1 MIFLYIIAGL
11 ISGAILTYIFL
22 KKETSKLISEHAA
35 ALKNVALENIQK
47 INALNIE
54 YAVANEKI
62 NNLIKEL
69 EKSSQLLE
77 QEKNAHQLCQKR
89 SNTLEAENKNLTEKI
104 NIQKEEFEAL
114 HQKLN
119 KEFELIASKILREN
133 SKDISEI
140 HNKNITDILSPLKE
154 KISSF
159 EKKVEEAY
167 DKELR
172 DKIDLKAELKSL
184 HELNKR
190 ISDEA
195 NNLTKAL
202 KGDNK
207 KQGNWGEIVL
217 ERVLERSGLN
227 KGQEYELQYSVQ
239 NDENKRIQP
248 DVVVFLPEKKHIIID
263 AKVSLIAYERFIN
276 ADNEDDKQKFIKEHI
291 SSVKNHI
298 SLLSEKKYHDAEG
311 LISPEFVLLFMPIE
325 SSFSAALQNDSE
337 LFSFA
342 WDKKIVI
349 VSPTTLLAT
358 LRTIASIWKQENQTK
373 NAIEIARQ
381 GGALYDK
388 LVSFVNDLIKIGNN
402 IESLSATHS
411 EAMKKLQTGTGNLIG
426 RAENIKKLGAKT
438 SKIFNDK
445 FIDSTQDSTQENIE
459 VEA

>member
-1 MIFLYIIAGL
+1 MIFLYIIIGL
-11 ISGAILTYIFL
+11 LIGAILTYIFL
-22 KKETSKLISEHAA
+22 KKETSKLISEHV
-35 ALKNVALENIQK
+35 LQVKTTELDNIQRL
-47 INALNIE
+47 NALNVE
-54 YAVANEKI
+54 LAVANEK
-62 NNLIKEL
+62 NSSNSKEI
-69 EKSSQLLE
+69 EKNSQLLDDE
-77 QEKNAHQLCQKR
+77 RSINLLNQKK
-89 SNTLEAENKNLTEKI
+89 SSTLEAENKNLAEKI
-104 NIQKEEFEAL
+104 NAQKEEYEVL

-119 KEFELIASKILREN
+119 KEFEFIASKILKEN
-133 SKDISEI
+133 SRDITDI
-140 HNKNITDILSPLKE
+140 HNKNITDILAPLKE
-154 KISSF
+154 KITSF

-202 KGDNK
+202 KGDSK

-217 ERVLERSGLN
+217 ERVLERSGLS
-227 KGQEYELQYSVQ
+227 KGQEYELQYSVH

-248 DVVVFLPEKKHIIID
+248 DVVVFLPEKKHLIID

-276 ADNEDDKQKFIKEHI
+276 ADNDEDRQKFIKEHI
-291 SSVKNHI
+291 NSVKTHI
-298 SLLSEKKYHDAEG
+298 TLLSEKKYHAADE
-311 LISPEFVLLFMPIE
+311 LISPEFVLMFMPIE

-402 IESLSATHS
+402 IESLSATHN

-438 SKIFNDK
+438 SKNFNDK
-445 FIDSTQDSTQENIE
+445 LIESHQESSQENTE
-459 VEA
+459 SEL